1 MGTFDPKIVLVLLLM
16 LNSQFAQSCD
26 SEVDTYVDERI
37 ELKFNDR
44 FNEVTTPL
52 LKIISK

>member
-44 FNEVTTPL
+44 FNEVTPL
-52 LKIISK
+52 SKKISK